1 MTHNLLPLSK
11 IRNLGRLVVLGPL
24 SLLHLVLGTGL
35 RILERL
41 LLSAKRVEL
50 LALGDFQSVG
60 LSSPVMLV
68 LISKRSLI
76 REYGKQD

>member
-11 IRNLGRLVVLGPL
+11 IRNLGRLVVLDPL

-60 LSSPVMLV
+60 LGSPVMLV